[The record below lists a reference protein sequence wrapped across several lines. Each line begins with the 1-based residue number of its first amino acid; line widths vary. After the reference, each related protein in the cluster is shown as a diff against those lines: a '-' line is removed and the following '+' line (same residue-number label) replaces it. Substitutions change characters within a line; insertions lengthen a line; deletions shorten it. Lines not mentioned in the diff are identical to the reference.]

1 MKFTA
6 ALLATSAA
14 ALSTSSKYM
23 QYVLEHNKSYITIE
37 EFEARK
43 AIFAENDILVES
55 HNETNSTFTL
65 GHNKFSDMTEE
76 EKASFRGRL
85 PKSQMMHSE
94 PVELSTDSL
103 PASVDWRGTAVN
115 AVRDQG
121 QCGSCWA
128 FSSVCALE
136 GAYYIATGSLL
147 EFSEQQLV
155 DCAKF
160 SYGNLGCNGGL
171 QENAFNYYESH
182 DAILRADYPYTA
194 KNGSCQYDSLPK
206 TTIEVGNYTNI
217 RARSSSQT
225 MAGLAKQPLSVSIEA
240 DKAVFQLYKTGV
252 FDSASCG
259 TNLDHAVALV
269 GYGSEG
275 GQDYYILRNSWGNT
289 WGDQGYMKIANN
301 GDGLGICG
309 VQSDPLY
316 PSTN

>member
-6 ALLATSAA
+6 ALLATTAA

-55 HNETNSTFTL
+55 HNESNASFTL

-76 EKASFRGRL
+76 EKAAFRGRL
-85 PKSQMMHSE
+85 PKTQMMFSE
-94 PVELSTDSL
+94 PTVLETDSL
-103 PASVDWRGTAVN
+103 PSSVDWRGTATN
-115 AVRDQG
+115 PIRDQG

-136 GAYYIATGSLL
+136 GAHYIATGQLKQ
-147 EFSEQQLV
+147 FSEQQLV

-182 DAILRADYPYTA
+182 DAIERDLYPYTA
-194 KNGSCQYDSLPK
+194 KNGTCMYDSLTK
-206 TTIEVGNYTNI
+206 TSIEVSTYTNVTP
-217 RARSSSQT
+217 RSASQT
-225 MAGLAKQPLSVSIEA
+225 KAAIAQQPVSVSIEA

-252 FDSASCG
+252 FDSSSCG
-259 TNLDHAVALV
+259 TSLDHAVALV
-269 GYGSEG
+269 GYGTEG
-275 GQDYYILRNSWGNT
+275 GQDYFLLRNSWGSS
-289 WGDQGYMKIANN
+289 WGEEGYMKIANN
-301 GDGLGICG
+301 GDGLGVCG

-316 PSTN
+316 PKTN